1 MKRHLLTLFLLG
13 LTAIMAPSCGTS
25 AKRTLSNTHEEHA
38 EVVISDTE
46 MVIYPDDHTR
56 SKKNADRIF
65 ESWLDSRGMRRSVT
79 GKRLMAI
86 APKSDGC
93 RLTYD
98 FRMYDGT
105 QQRVTLNVKNYS
117 QQYRK
122 KRKGAPQQN
131 NRYR

>member
-1 MKRHLLTLFLLG
+1 MKRLLHTLFLLG
-13 LTAIMAPSCGTS
+13 LLAIMTPSCGTS

-38 EVVISDTE
+38 EVTISDTE
-46 MVIYPDDHTR
+46 MVIYLDDHTR
-56 SKKNADRIF
+56 SRKNADRIF

-131 NRYR
+131 DRYR